1 MHMPDF
7 LMIMV
12 AVTALGL
19 LIRLIERKYRFSNES
34 DLERANR
41 IIREAYRKR
50 VGRSGVE
57 LTLITDKEAQEQVS
71 KTFSCAEN
79 DYHK

>member
-71 KTFSCAEN
+71 KTFCAEN